1 MKAKIITLR
10 DNKFSVAAVEKALA
24 SSEKVGNDFTVEI
37 YDAITPEMVD
47 DKMKE
52 NRLTWNYPSAGE
64 EYDMK
69 SGLKKAAYMTASLN
83 KRIGCFLSHYE
94 QWKLCAESG
103 EPMIV
108 LEHDALFTAKVDV
121 DMLEKSSYNIIGLN
135 NPRGATRRANLFDQ
149 QVKQRLEG
157 VVSCPKVD
165 LDHVPQGLAGNS
177 AYYIKPEG
185 AKKMLEL
192 VNEFGAWPND
202 AIMCRQLLGGKLGVT
217 NPYYTKVQGLV
228 STTSL

>member
-24 SSEKVGNDFTVEI
+24 SSEKVGNGFTVEV

-52 NRLTWNYPSAGE
+52 HRLTWNYPSAGE
-64 EYDMK
+64 EYDIK
-69 SGLKKAAYMTASLN
+69 SGLKKAAYMTARLN

-94 QWKLCAESG
+94 QWKQCAESG
-103 EPMIV
+103 ESMIV
-108 LEHDALFTAKVDV
+108 LEHDALFTNKVEV
-121 DMLEKSSYNIIGLN
+121 DMLEESSYNIIGLN
-135 NPRGATRRANLFDQ
+135 NPKGATRRASLFDQ
-149 QVKQRLEG
+149 QVKQRPEG

>member
-24 SSEKVGNDFTVEI
+24 SSEKVGNDFTVEV

-47 DKMKE
+47 GKMKE
-52 NRLTWNYPSAGE
+52 HRLTWNYPSAGE

-69 SGLKKAAYMTASLN
+69 SGLKKAAYMTARLN

-103 EPMIV
+103 EPIIV

-121 DMLEKSSYNIIGLN
+121 DMLEESSYNIIGLN
-135 NPRGATRRANLFDQ
+135 NPKGATRRANLFDQ
-149 QVKQRLEG
+149 QVKQRPEG

-202 AIMCRQLLGGKLGVT
+202 AIMCRQLLGGRLGVT

>member
-24 SSEKVGNDFTVEI
+24 SSEKVGNGFTVEV

-52 NRLTWNYPSAGE
+52 HRLTWNYPSAGE

-69 SGLKKAAYMTASLN
+69 SGLKKAAYMTAKLN

-94 QWKLCAESG
+94 QWKQCAESG
-103 EPMIV
+103 ESMIV
-108 LEHDALFTAKVDV
+108 LEHDALFTNKVEV
-121 DMLEKSSYNIIGLN
+121 DMLEESSYNIIGLN
-135 NPRGATRRANLFDQ
+135 NPKGATRRASLFDQ
-149 QVKQRLEG
+149 QVKQRPEG